1 MALVAAPF
9 EARILLGTKND
20 KTRAIPLKANPAT
33 VTTYALMVTA
43 VTDFLVSLALVSAGV
58 VKSYSI
64 TGRAVEDAY
73 NRPTSDEAEG
83 RDTAVVV
90 VGIEDQ
96 PLKRGSIFIPMPK
109 IGIFRG
115 TAGAIMDEIDIADAD
130 LITYVTHFRTG
141 GDFTISDGEL
151 ADVLIYSGERTK

>member
-9 EARILLGTKND
+9 ETRILLGTKND
-20 KTRAIPLKANPAT
+20 KTRAIPLKANTA
-33 VTTYALMVTA
+33 VVDSYAEAVTA
-43 VTDFLVSLALVSAGV
+43 VEAFLLSLAKVSAGV

-90 VGIEDQ
+90 VGIEDE
-96 PLKRGSIFIPMPK
+96 PLKRASIFIPMPK

-115 TAGAIMDEIDIADAD
+115 TAGSLMDEIDIADAD
-130 LITYVTHFRTG
+130 LIEYVTHFRTG
-141 GDFTISDGEL
+141 GAYSISDGEQ